1 MKLQAPVAYSSRIQ
15 PIPLPN
21 GQNVMIGQSGIIT
34 GWGVKKEDDIS
45 INDILHQAR
54 IDVLN
59 ASVCESDETLQICA
73 GVISPIIDTCQGD
86 SGGSFIVKGGS
97 GYYLAGF
104 TSSGEGCKGKGI
116 YTRVSAYEDWI
127 RETIKNED

>member
-1 MKLQAPVAYSSRIQ
+1 
-15 PIPLPN
+15 
-21 GQNVMIGQSGIIT
+21 MIGQSGIIT

-45 INDILHQAR
+45 INDILQQAR
-54 IDVLN
+54 INVLN

-86 SGGSFIVKGGS
+86 SGGPFIVKGGS
-97 GYYLAGF
+97 GYYLAGI
-104 TSSGEGCKGKGI
+104 TSSGKGCKGKGI

-127 RETIKNED
+127 RETIKNEDSAHR